1 MKNKFKNQLG
11 FTPTPKSLVSGFT
24 LVEML
29 IAVSLFIVVVTISIG
44 ALLSVYD
51 ANKKAQS
58 SKTVVDN
65 LNLGIENM
73 TRTIRFGSS
82 YYCGVSSS
90 ISATSDCFNGGNS
103 VSVTFKGN
111 RIIYKWNGT
120 INDPIQ
126 RSDDGGINYTN
137 ITSPETKIQYL
148 KFYVS
153 GSNPNPNTEQPYIIA
168 VIKGYSGSKL
178 TTQTE
183 FSIETMM
190 SQRKHDI

>member
-1 MKNKFKNQLG
+1 MRNKLKIKKG
-11 FTPTPKSLVSGFT
+11 GAGFT

-29 IAVSLFIVVVTISIG
+29 IAVSLFIIVVTISIG

-51 ANKKAQS
+51 ANKKARS

-65 LNLGIENM
+65 LNLSIENM
-73 TRTIRFGSS
+73 ARTIRFGSS

-90 ISATSDCFNGGNS
+90 ISATNDCSSGNNS
-103 VSVTFKGN
+103 VSVTFRGN
-111 RIIYKWNGT
+111 RIVYRWNGT
-120 INDPIQ
+120 IDDPIQ

-137 ITSPETKIQYL
+137 ITSSETKIQYL
-148 KFYVS
+148 KFYVF
-153 GSNPNPNTEQPYIIA
+153 GSNLSPNTEQPYVIA
-168 VIKGYSGSKL
+168 VIKGYSGTKL

-190 SQRKHDI
+190 SQRALDI

>member
-1 MKNKFKNQLG
+1 MKNKFKNQL
-11 FTPTPKSLVSGFT
+11 GFT

-51 ANKKAQS
+51 ANRKAQS

-82 YYCGVSSS
+82 YFCGVSSS
-90 ISATSDCFNGGNS
+90 ISATSDCSGGNNS

-126 RSDDGGINYTN
+126 RSDDGGINYTS

-148 KFYVS
+148 KFYVF
-153 GSNPNPNTEQPYIIA
+153 GSNPNPNTDTEQPYVIA

-183 FSIETMM
+183 FSIETLM